1 MADEKAGGL
10 PAPNVGIDVTKIPL
24 YGQDDERMQELNNA
38 QQDVASALEHR
49 YDQPNWWKVA
59 AGFAKPQ
66 LGGFLASLG
75 SASEAM
81 GENLE
86 NQRASMM
93 PVAQMKLQIAQTN
106 MLLGANKKVADQIK
120 AWRDANPGMTPTA
133 QQIGDWE
140 ALAPNS
146 NVVKSLKDE
155 LSSQHTEQGLARD
168 RTELAYK
175 LGRQPSEADLSVLF
189 TPTTSKSNQQTTG
202 TTVPSNQP
210 SQTEGENPPSAKSN
224 SISNEDFL
232 NATHGMENIPSGQ
245 KAKTSSAIG
254 PGGIIDSTRQNL
266 QKKYNLPDGYGT
278 NPEITSQYE
287 NALLKDNAETVLK
300 PNKLDETALNHR
312 MAWFFGPDSAK
323 ILHSDP
329 SSKISEVITP
339 EAIKAN
345 GLDPNARIGKLVS
358 RVEGNLW
365 DQGINPENMI
375 GNAQSS
381 QTQEKSV
388 ELPTNPAD
396 DPNLS
401 KKSFSEWGFAPVP
414 QSVSFTKA
422 SADKYA
428 KLDKEAE
435 DRINRLEFFG
445 APENNQVYRAN
456 IDGLLNFASESK
468 ENGQA
473 LASVVNKMNSNP
485 KLVNSLLHIGEDGF
499 HAHFGDAQANFGLPV
514 KTFLNN
520 FQTKEEQNAAQ
531 MLVLALDNANFI
543 NGKLKG
549 MSATANIPAAEAN
562 LLVAGQ
568 LSRDMNYG
576 LLMKNLSQMENSLDM
591 QKDLYQGSQ
600 KLFSTYQGQLNPIAS
615 NHQIVNSKWWKD
627 TTDKYN
633 KASSDLNARYNK
645 GSSFK
650 KNGE

>member
-1 MADEKAGGL
+1 
-10 PAPNVGIDVTKIPL
+10 
-24 YGQDDERMQELNNA
+24 
-38 QQDVASALEHR
+38 
-49 YDQPNWWKVA
+49 
-59 AGFAKPQ
+59 
-66 LGGFLASLG
+66 
-75 SASEAM
+75 
-81 GENLE
+81 
-86 NQRASMM
+86 
-93 PVAQMKLQIAQTN
+93 
-106 MLLGANKKVADQIK
+106 
-120 AWRDANPGMTPTA
+120 MTPTA

-140 ALAPNS
+140 AMAPSS

-155 LSSQHTEQGLARD
+155 LASQHTEQGLARD

-189 TPTTSKSNQQTTG
+189 TPTTTKTTNQPEASKPS
-202 TTVPSNQP
+202 VPSEP
-210 SQTEGENPPSAKSN
+210 IQTENKPETKAN

-232 NATHGMENIPSGQ
+232 KGTHGIENIPPGQ
-245 KAKTSSAIG
+245 KAKTTSATG
-254 PGGIIDSTRQNL
+254 PGGLIDATRLGL
-266 QKKYNLPDGYGT
+266 QKKYNLPNGYGT
-278 NPEITSQYE
+278 DPQVTAQYE
-287 NALLKDNAETVLK
+287 NALLKENAETVLK

-329 SSKISEVITP
+329 STKISEVITP

-345 GLDPNARIGKLVS
+345 GLDPNMRIGKLVS

-365 DQGINPENMI
+365 DQGINPKNMV
-375 GNAQSS
+375 GNAQPS
-381 QTQEKSV
+381 QTQQVS

-396 DPNLS
+396 DPNIG
-401 KKSFSEWGFAPVP
+401 KRSFKDWGFAPVP
-414 QSVSFTKA
+414 ESVSFTKA
-422 SADKYA
+422 GAEKYA
-428 KLDKEAE
+428 KLDKDAE
-435 DRINRLEFFG
+435 DRIKRLEFFG
-445 APENNQVYRAN
+445 APENNSVFRTN
-456 IDGLLNFASESK
+456 IDGLLNYASESK
-468 ENGQA
+468 ENRQA
-473 LASVVNKMNSNP
+473 LANVVNKMNSNP
-485 KLVNSLLHIGEDGF
+485 KLVNALLHIGEDGF

-568 LSRDMNYG
+568 LNRDMNYG
-576 LLMKNLSQMENSLDM
+576 LLMKNLAQMENALDM

-600 KLFSTYQGQLNPIAS
+600 KLFSTYQNQLNPLAS

-633 KASSDLNARYNK
+633 KTSTELNNRYNK

-650 KNGE
+650 KSGE